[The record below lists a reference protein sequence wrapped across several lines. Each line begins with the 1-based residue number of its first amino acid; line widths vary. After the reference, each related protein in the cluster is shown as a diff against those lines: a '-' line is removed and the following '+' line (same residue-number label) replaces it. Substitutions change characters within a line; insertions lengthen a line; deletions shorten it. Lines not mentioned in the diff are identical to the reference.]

1 MYIGNV
7 RTHAK
12 DLKYQAKL
20 SPIFLKSFIEGDEL
34 IPDFSVVFLKGGLC
48 EMGDKQSRVLRPVLI
63 VQRCVTGGM
72 KYCTRKLLISR
83 VFVFLSFFFSFSF
96 FFRERN

>member
-1 MYIGNV
+1 MGKINFFFMQQHLRLQELLIITLQKTELTGLEQKWCVYWKCI

-34 IPDFSVVFLKGGLC
+34 IPDFSVVFPKGGLR

-63 VQRCVTGGM
+63 V
-72 KYCTRKLLISR
+72 
-83 VFVFLSFFFSFSF
+83 
-96 FFRERN
+96 